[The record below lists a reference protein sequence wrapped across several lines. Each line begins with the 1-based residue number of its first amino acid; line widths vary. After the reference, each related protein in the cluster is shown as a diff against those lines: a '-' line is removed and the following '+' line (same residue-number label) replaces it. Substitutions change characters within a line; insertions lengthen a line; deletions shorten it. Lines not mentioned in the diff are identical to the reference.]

1 MGEVRDKEANDEQ
14 PDGNEADD
22 EQENGM
28 NEDDEDSGFRLTV
41 LIASLILT
49 V

>member
-1 MGEVRDKEANDEQ
+1 MDEVWVRNL
-14 PDGNEADD
+14 
-22 EQENGM
+22 ENGM

-41 LIASLILT
+41 LIASLLLT